1 MIVPEEIEFG
11 MTKSIDDSLDMHLVT
26 TQELKGILG
35 GITQMERILYAA
47 VIIEQ
52 VEDMV
57 LKLIVG
63 NHLSQHHTILI
74 VGREVFA
81 QQFQS
86 CNREESRHYIEYTFP
101 VLLRVGIILHV
112 IPNCRDVNSVI
123 RISILLVVDDH
134 S

>member
-1 MIVPEEIEFG
+1 

-26 TQELKGILG
+26 AQELKGILG
-35 GITQMERILYAA
+35 GITQMERILYAT

-57 LKLIVG
+57 LELIVG
-63 NHLSQHHTILI
+63 NHLCQHHTILI
-74 VGREVFA
+74 VGREMLA

-86 CNREESRHYIEYTFP
+86 CNREKSRHYIKYTFP
-101 VLLRVGIILHV
+101 ILLWVGIVLHV
-112 IPNCRDVNSVI
+112 IPNSRGINSVI

-134 S
+134 T